1 MVDFFAKV
9 SISLSGIFISGSHF
23 FAEKKP
29 DRSRPG
35 IFNQ

>member
-9 SISLSGIFISGSHF
+9 LISLSEISISGGHF

-29 DRSRPG
+29 DRRQPG